1 MPLKDIINLIAYPP
15 FAKWLFIPEILFL
28 ALTLFFIG
36 FIVFSLINSTWLKKM
51 ILYDAQEFV
60 RHKPFGTKKVARD
73 WNKIKARLDTGLEA
87 EYKLAVLEADSM
99 MDDVL
104 KRMGFSGANLGER
117 LDKLTVV
124 SLPNL
129 DEARLAHQARNNVVR
144 DPDYRLSLD
153 EAKKIIAI
161 FEESLMDLQAL

>member
-1 MPLKDIINLIAYPP
+1 MDIKGIINLIAYPP
-15 FAKWLFIPEILFL
+15 FTRQLLIVEILFL

-36 FIVFSLINSTWLKKM
+36 FIIFALIHTTWLKRL
-51 ILYDAQEFV
+51 IVYDVQEFV

-161 FEESLMDLQAL
+161 FEESLMDLQ